1 MRWKSFEKSSSDSER
16 SKIISKKIFG
26 ILELSFSEKFFRND
40 LKISTPKNIFW
51 NSRTL
56 GFAGFFFSTLLST
69 RWIRWVYF
77 LNAPL
82 ISEVLLLIINL
93 NSPNII
99 LAIYYASLLT
109 EVKPRKVEFV
119 ENYIS
124 HFKPWSY
131 YYEMLE
137 FLIWSGT
144 RSSLSQS
151 NLSLNRSTLSRDV
164 TQLNVFQF
172 EKHSTIRR
180 KTCQTRKV

>member
-1 MRWKSFEKSSSDSER
+1 MKRNTVIFECSGIGLKMLYSDSLG
-16 SKIISKKIFG
+16 SKNLSII
-26 ILELSFSEKFFRND
+26 
-40 LKISTPKNIFW
+40 
-51 NSRTL
+51 
-56 GFAGFFFSTLLST
+56 
-69 RWIRWVYF
+69 
-77 LNAPL
+77 
-82 ISEVLLLIINL
+82 
-93 NSPNII
+93 
-99 LAIYYASLLT
+99 IYYASLLT
-109 EVKPRKVEFV
+109 EVKPCKVEFV

-172 EKHSTIRR
+172 EKHSAIHR
-180 KTCQTRKV
+180 KTCQTRKVKILDHRNSLISGCASLVGR

>member
-1 MRWKSFEKSSSDSER
+1 M
-16 SKIISKKIFG
+16 
-26 ILELSFSEKFFRND
+26 
-40 LKISTPKNIFW
+40 
-51 NSRTL
+51 
-56 GFAGFFFSTLLST
+56 ST

-77 LNAPL
+77 WNVSRTFDFWGAPFDDNQFEL
-82 ISEVLLLIINL
+82 TQYYIGK
-93 NSPNII
+93 
-99 LAIYYASLLT
+99 YYASLLT
-109 EVKPRKVEFV
+109 EVKPCKVEFV

-172 EKHSTIRR
+172 EKHSAIHR
-180 KTCQTRKV
+180 KTCQTRKVKILDHRNSLISGCASLVGR